1 MFSDNH
7 KISLRQLQAM
17 LLLYFLGT
25 SSLFLPAELAAESG
39 RACWIVMLCG
49 GLAASLF
56 SLVLTTLMA
65 RAPHWTGVEWVRYG
79 FGNLLGTVF
88 AVGFALKLAI
98 DAMLELRIFS
108 EILCRTMLPQTPVWV
123 LVAVLLL
130 LSAFGVARG
139 IEGQARAAEI
149 LFFFVFVPFL
159 LLLAGVALTIDEA
172 YFLPLD
178 LPDFTMLR
186 KGAAAIQP
194 LFQAML
200 FLLFLPPYLEKP
212 TQTKKSVLGVCLTT
226 TILMSVV
233 TFLCLAVYGVE
244 ALEHKIFPTLQVAE
258 RISFSGI
265 FLGRQ
270 DIFLLWFWMVSA
282 FLYIS
287 GALFFGSVC
296 SARILRQK
304 QKKQRYWLFLWVPIL
319 FVGAMV
325 LQDMESAYAF
335 RNLIQPFLSAFLL
348 AVLPL
353 YCLYK
358 SRKWK
363 KGGI

>member
-17 LLLYFLGT
+17 FLLYFLGT

-39 RACWIVMLCG
+39 RACWVVMLVG
-49 GLAASLF
+49 GLAATLF
-56 SLVLTTLMA
+56 SLVLTTLVT

-79 FGNLLGTVF
+79 FGNGLGTVF
-88 AVGFALKLAI
+88 AVGFAVKLAM
-98 DAMLELRIFS
+98 DAILELRIFS
-108 EILCRTMLPQTPVWV
+108 EILRRTMLPQTPVWV

-149 LFFFVFVPFL
+149 LLFFVFLPFL
-159 LLLAGVALTIDEA
+159 LLLGAVALAVDEA
-172 YFLPLD
+172 YFLPLA

-186 KGAAAIQP
+186 KGAAVVQP

-200 FLLFLPPYLEKP
+200 FLLFLPPYLQKP
-212 TQTKKSVLGVCLTT
+212 TQTKKSVFGVCLTT
-226 TILMSVV
+226 TLLMSAV

-244 ALEHKIFPTLQVAE
+244 ALERKIFPTLQVAE

-282 FLYIS
+282 FLYLC

-296 SARILRQK
+296 SARIFRQK
-304 QKKQRYWLFLWVPIL
+304 QEKQRYWLLLWVPLL
-319 FVGAMV
+319 FVGAM
-325 LQDMESAYAF
+325 LPQDMESAYDF
-335 RNLIQPFLSAFLL
+335 RNLVQPFLSAFLL

-363 KGGI
+363 KGGV